1 MDSSLKPYYIVLREH
16 FIQVSILS
24 TSQTTLKPLRKSYKK
39 QRQGNFLY
47 ILSSGKWVQCLS
59 CMKSLQI
66 LQESR
71 ILLLPAE
78 PVGYKNIHSKNSV
91 ERTAQSY
98 TPLLSSVLNHAQETF
113 QRNRPMHIIWDRVFP
128 QWMQQLSHSFC
139 TIPRMKGIAWCSCE
153 RPVNT
158 PCFSLC

>member
-1 MDSSLKPYYIVLREH
+1 MGLLAKYQQQPVSWNLGTVKRLFGSNSVHKSGFLSLKPYYIVLREH

-98 TPLLSSVLNHAQETF
+98 TPLLSSVLNHAGETF
-113 QRNRPMHIIWDRVFP
+113 QRDTD
-128 QWMQQLSHSFC
+128 LC
-139 TIPRMKGIAWCSCE
+139 T
-153 RPVNT
+153 
-158 PCFSLC
+158 